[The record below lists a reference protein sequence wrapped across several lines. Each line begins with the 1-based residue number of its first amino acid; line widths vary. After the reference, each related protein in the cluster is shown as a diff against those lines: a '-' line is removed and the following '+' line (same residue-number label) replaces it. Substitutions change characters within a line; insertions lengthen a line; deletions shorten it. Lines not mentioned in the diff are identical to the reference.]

1 MSGGGRVADY
11 DRIADRY
18 DRRYE
23 LYEYAG
29 VRDTILS
36 FLGPSAG
43 SGRAAVDVL
52 EVGCGTGHWLD
63 VARPYARRVIGLE
76 PSMPMLRRASLR
88 RGFGGQARLVRGV
101 AEHLPVGDASFD
113 RIFCVNALHHFK
125 DRFAFFREAHR
136 VLRPGGGV
144 MTIAKD
150 PHAERDTWWVYDYF
164 AETREIDR
172 ARYAPVR
179 ILRGELARAGFAW
192 AESFEAD
199 HIEAV
204 QPASEALATGVVD
217 PAFTSQLTVL
227 TDDEF
232 GSGVQRI
239 RAADAESGGALQL
252 VTDFFLFATIGWR

>member
-1 MSGGGRVADY
+1 MSGGGRVTDY

-29 VRDTILS
+29 VRDVILS

-43 SGRAAVDVL
+43 SGQAAVDVL

-63 VARPYARRVIGLE
+63 VVGSASLSGERLRVVGLE
-76 PSMPMLRRASLR
+76 PSRPMLHRARGLR
-88 RGFGGQARLVRGV
+88 VQGR
-101 AEHLPVGDASFD
+101 AEHLPFPDASFD
-113 RIFCVNALHHFK
+113 RVFCVNALHHFK

-192 AESFEAD
+192 AESLEAD

-204 QPASEALATGVVD
+204 QPASEALASGVVD

-232 GSGVQRI
+232 GSGAQRI
-239 RAADAESGGALQL
+239 RAADAESGGTLQL